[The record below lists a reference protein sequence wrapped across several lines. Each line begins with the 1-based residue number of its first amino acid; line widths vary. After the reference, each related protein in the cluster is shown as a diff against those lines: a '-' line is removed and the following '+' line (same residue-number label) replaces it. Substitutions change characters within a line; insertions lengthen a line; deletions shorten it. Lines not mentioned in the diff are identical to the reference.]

1 LNLSNKSW
9 NGRPAAVLL
18 LNFQTHFYPLD
29 VEIYNFSSD
38 DGYLTVQAMSNADPG
53 SKRMLPVLFKL
64 RVGVRCA
71 STRQLAKGLRRGP
84 EVKSTKD
91 LAGLGT

>member
-1 LNLSNKSW
+1 MEDLQQ
-9 NGRPAAVLL
+9 
-18 LNFQTHFYPLD
+18 FFYSTSKRIFID

-38 DGYLTVQAMSNADPG
+38 DGYLTVQAMSNANPG

-71 STRQLAKGLRRGP
+71 STRQLAKGLWRGP
-84 EVKSTKD
+84 EIDKRSS
-91 LAGLGT
+91 AGLGI